1 MEILEEIKRLSYS
14 PVLASCVRKLRLRN
28 FMRRAYARLCGVP
41 RVLKF
46 SLCGIEVSLLARTP
60 LELRCIEATWFSEQ
74 EMLSAV
80 LSKLKS
86 GDVFLDVGSNLG
98 MITVFAA
105 RAVGSRGMVFAFEP
119 ETTAHTRLLENIR
132 LNNLDN
138 VKVFTKGLS
147 CSRGNRNLLLGD
159 EDGVSQSSRISE
171 ADGRS
176 KIIETVDYDW
186 LVDSQQF
193 PIPSVVKM
201 DIEGHEFSALQG
213 MRRALSKPS
222 CVALFCEVHPA
233 DLPKGVTVEQVLE
246 LIGSLGFKDIVAKDR
261 AAQLQVFAGKEH
273 KEKPRWSSSSLV
285 RSDL

>member
-1 MEILEEIKRLSYS
+1 
-14 PVLASCVRKLRLRN
+14 
-28 FMRRAYARLCGVP
+28 
-41 RVLKF
+41 VLKF
-46 SLCGIEVSLLARTP
+46 SLCGIEVSLLAGTP

-138 VKVFTKGLS
+138 VKVFTEGLS

-186 LVDSQQF
+186 LVDSQ
-193 PIPSVVKM
+193 
-201 DIEGHEFSALQG
+201 
-213 MRRALSKPS
+213 
-222 CVALFCEVHPA
+222 LFCEVHPA